1 MKISIDKRSIL
12 IFIGVNL
19 GYFVLMYFNHREAM
33 FSPIAYIII
42 VGIFT
47 EGLCRSTYSDIG
59 YFKGVLI
66 GAKYLAIVALY
77 LGIRYLLG
85 IIGINLPA

>member
-19 GYFVLMYFNHREAM
+19 VYFTFTYFFDKEVM
-33 FSPIAYIII
+33 FSPIMYIGI

-47 EGLCRSTYSDIG
+47 EGLCRLTYSNIG
-59 YFKGVLI
+59 YFGGVLI
-66 GAKYLAIVALY
+66 GAKYLIIVAVY
-77 LGIRYLLG
+77 IGIRYLLG
-85 IIGINLPA
+85 MIGINLPT